1 MSQILCFARNFKILN
16 DVNYIWR
23 NYETNT
29 LGKLTGFNT
38 ALSCLK
44 ILIEISKFSQ
54 ELNLNLD
61 RIKKK
66 FLYSRIKFS
75 INRFFQNILICNSM
89 ELEKLTLHV
98 KKNQIALK
106 NLKRLSFEK
115 NFTKFITKL
124 KSKNLKI
131 IKEEKKIILTNKIK
145 NKEKI
150 LLVCLGYYGKI
161 ILQVLTNL
169 SKKVDLII
177 DDNKN
182 FTGKSENNIIIN
194 NYTFLRKNRNKY
206 KEHLLLICNNKKAD
220 VNFIEKRLL
229 KMKFKKKN
237 ISHANI

>member
-98 KKNQIALK
+98 KK
-106 NLKRLSFEK
+106 
-115 NFTKFITKL
+115 
-124 KSKNLKI
+124 
-131 IKEEKKIILTNKIK
+131 IK
-145 NKEKI
+145 
-150 LLVCLGYYGKI
+150 
-161 ILQVLTNL
+161 
-169 SKKVDLII
+169 
-177 DDNKN
+177 
-182 FTGKSENNIIIN
+182 
-194 NYTFLRKNRNKY
+194 
-206 KEHLLLICNNKKAD
+206 
-220 VNFIEKRLL
+220 
-229 KMKFKKKN
+229 
-237 ISHANI
+237 